1 MSKITDDYKQR
12 GIKIGEEWAAAAIA
26 EYLQGSAQDI
36 DFSGIQPMFDPPK
49 AENGIS
55 MRTIMTEIE
64 RQGILEGIWRIF
76 EKERMNIEEK
86 AKKDGV
92 MAVTKVVRTYNQTGS
107 VLEAAKSNGL
117 TEEEALYILQ
127 RSGVV

>member
-36 DFSGIQPMFDPPK
+36 DFSGIQPMLVPQK

-55 MRTIMTEIE
+55 MRMIMSEIE
-64 RQGILEGIWRIF
+64 RQGIIEGIQRIF
-76 EKERMNIEEK
+76 EKEYANIGEK
-86 AKKDGV
+86 AKKEGLMTV
-92 MAVTKVVRTYNQTGS
+92 IKVVRTYNQTGS
-107 VLEAAKSNGL
+107 IPETAKANDLTAEEVLS
-117 TEEEALYILQ
+117 IL
-127 RSGVV
+127 RMSGVI

>member
-55 MRTIMTEIE
+55 MRTI
-64 RQGILEGIWRIF
+64 R
-76 EKERMNIEEK
+76 
-86 AKKDGV
+86 
-92 MAVTKVVRTYNQTGS
+92 
-107 VLEAAKSNGL
+107 
-117 TEEEALYILQ
+117 
-127 RSGVV
+127 

>member
-1 MSKITDDYKQR
+1 M
-12 GIKIGEEWAAAAIA
+12 A
-26 EYLQGSAQDI
+26 
-36 DFSGIQPMFDPPK
+36 P
-49 AENGIS
+49 
-55 MRTIMTEIE
+55 TIMTEIE

-117 TEEEALYILQ
+117 TEEDALYILQ